1 MSTARLRR
9 DQAEKKAN
17 SVAAV
22 AHLAAVAS
30 TMHALPVK
38 RADEPVGR
46 VEGSPEEIQAGTNR
60 HAIEHTR
67 RTLAARK
74 GAGRQGLVLPVATHW
89 ELVDRTKSFTKGS
102 PQKVGQT

>member
-1 MSTARLRR
+1 MSTARLSK
-9 DQAEKKAN
+9 DLADKKAN

-30 TMHALPVK
+30 MMHALPVK
-38 RADEPVGR
+38 RADEPVGLG
-46 VEGSPEEIQAGTNR
+46 GSPEEGSR
-60 HAIEHTR
+60 WDPSKHTR
-67 RTLAARK
+67 PTLAARK

>member
-1 MSTARLRR
+1 MSTARLSK
-9 DQAEKKAN
+9 DLADKKAN

-30 TMHALPVK
+30 MMHALPVK

-46 VEGSPEEIQAGTNR
+46 VGGSPEEGSSWDPSK
-60 HAIEHTR
+60 HTR
-67 RTLAARK
+67 PTLTARK